1 MKDIGKLFDSISNR
15 YDRFNHTA
23 SMGIDR
29 CWRRRAVRSLPSCEL
44 VLDVAAGT
52 ADLSI
57 EAIKQRKSQKV
68 VGVDISEG
76 MLDVGRE
83 KVRRKGMSDKVEL
96 RVADCAHLPFDD
108 NTFDAVTCGYG
119 VRNFAE
125 LDQSLAEIFRVLKPG
140 GQLRILEFTY
150 PTNKLVRF
158 FYDFY
163 FTRIVPRI
171 GRRLTDNGDAFIYF
185 MNSVKSF
192 AKGREFLDI
201 LERNGFSDT
210 SFKSQTFG
218 ISTLYKAC
226 KR

>member
-1 MKDIGKLFDSISNR
+1 MENIGSLFDSISYR

-29 CWRRRAVRSLPSCEL
+29 LWRRRAVRSLPDCQL

-52 ADLSI
+52 ADLCI
-57 EAIKQRKSQKV
+57 ETIRQGKSQKV

-83 KVRRKGMSDKVEL
+83 KVLRKGLSDKIEL
-96 RVADCAHLPFDD
+96 RLADCASLPFDD

-125 LDQSLAEIFRVLKPG
+125 LDRSLTEIFRVLKPG

-171 GRRLTDNGDAFIYF
+171 GKKLTDNGDAFVYF
-185 MNSVKSF
+185 MKSVKSF
-192 AKGREFLDI
+192 AKGRDFIAI
-201 LERNGFSDT
+201 LEKNGFSDT

-226 KR
+226 KG

>member
-1 MKDIGKLFDSISNR
+1 MENIGSLFDSISYR

-29 CWRRRAVRSLPSCEL
+29 LWRRRAVRSLPDCQL
-44 VLDVAAGT
+44 VLDVAVGT
-52 ADLSI
+52 ADLCI
-57 EAIKQRKSQKV
+57 ETIRQGKSQKV

-83 KVRRKGMSDKVEL
+83 KVLRKGLSDKIEL
-96 RVADCAHLPFDD
+96 RVADCASLPFDD

-125 LDQSLAEIFRVLKPG
+125 LDRSLTEIFRVLKSG

-171 GRRLTDNGDAFIYF
+171 GKKLTDNGEAYIYF

-192 AKGREFLDI
+192 AKGRDFIAI
-201 LERNGFSDT
+201 LEKNGFSDT

>member
-1 MKDIGKLFDSISNR
+1 MENIGSLFDCISYR

-29 CWRRRAVRSLPSCEL
+29 IWRRQTVKSLPKCNL

-52 ADLSI
+52 ADLCI
-57 EAIKQRKSQKV
+57 ETIRQGKSQKV
-68 VGVDISEG
+68 VGVDISEK
-76 MLDVGRE
+76 MLEVGRE
-83 KVRRKGMSDKVEL
+83 KVRRKGLSDNVEL
-96 RVADCAHLPFDD
+96 LAADCAHLPFDD

-125 LDQSLAEIFRVLKPG
+125 LDKGLSEMHRVLKPG

-150 PTNKLVRF
+150 PTNKFVRF

-171 GRRLTDNGDAFIYF
+171 GKRLTDNGEAFVYF
-185 MNSVKSF
+185 MQSVKSF
-192 AKGREFLDI
+192 AKGSDFIAI
-201 LERNGFSDT
+201 LEKNSFSDT

>member
-1 MKDIGKLFDSISNR
+1 MENIGSLFDSISYR

-29 CWRRRAVRSLPSCEL
+29 LWRRRAVRSLPDCQL

-52 ADLSI
+52 ADLCI
-57 EAIKQRKSQKV
+57 ETIRQGKSQKV

-83 KVRRKGMSDKVEL
+83 KVLRKGLSDKIEL
-96 RVADCAHLPFDD
+96 RVADCASLPFDD

-125 LDQSLAEIFRVLKPG
+125 LDRNLTEIFRVLKPG

-171 GRRLTDNGDAFIYF
+171 GKKLTDNGDAFVYF
-185 MNSVKSF
+185 MKSVKSF
-192 AKGREFLDI
+192 AKGRDFIAI
-201 LERNGFSDT
+201 LEKNGFSDT